1 MFIRKNKIDMLL
13 KTERKKI
20 VEYGRKMLD
29 SGLTTG
35 TGGNISIFNREAG
48 LMAVTPSSVAYT
60 KLTPENVLVVHPDGT
75 VAEGSM
81 KPSSETGFH
90 LALYAGRPDIGSVVH
105 THSAYAATYAC
116 LRREIPAVHYL
127 VGFAGKKVPVAPYA
141 TYGSEEL
148 SNHIISSIGQ
158 YNAVLLANHG
168 LVSVGAT
175 VERAFNTAEEIEL
188 VARICYQAECIGT
201 PVVLP
206 DDEMERVMEKF
217 KTYGQ
222 ASDK

>member
-1 MFIRKNKIDMLL
+1 MKLEM
-13 KTERKKI
+13 ERKAV
-20 VEYGRKMLD
+20 VEYGRKMLE

-35 TGGNISIFNREAG
+35 TGGNISIFNRKAG
-48 LMAVTPSSVAYT
+48 LAAVTPSSVEYT
-60 KLTPENVLVVHPDGT
+60 KLEPENVLVVDPDGKI
-75 VAEGSM
+75 VEGTM

-90 LALYAGRPDIGSVVH
+90 LALYAGRPDIGAVVH
-105 THSAYAATYAC
+105 THSPYAATFAC

-141 TYGSEEL
+141 TYGSEKL
-148 SNHIISSIGQ
+148 ASHIVSSIGEC
-158 YNAVLLANHG
+158 NAVLLANHG
-168 LVSVGAT
+168 LVSVGST
-175 VERAFNTAEEIEL
+175 PDRAFNTAEEIEL

-206 DDEMERVMEKF
+206 DDEMERVIEKF

-222 ASDK
+222 ASDEG

>member
-1 MFIRKNKIDMLL
+1 MVLE
-13 KTERKKI
+13 TERKKI

-35 TGGNISIFNREAG
+35 TGGNISIFNRKEE
-48 LMAVTPSSVAYT
+48 LVAVTPSSVVYT
-60 KLTPENVLVVHPDGT
+60 RLSPENVLVVDPDGT
-75 VAEGSM
+75 VVEGAM

-90 LALYAGRPDIGSVVH
+90 LALYDSRPDIGAVVH
-105 THSAYAATYAC
+105 THSPYAATFAC

-141 TYGSEEL
+141 TYGSEKL
-148 SNHIISSIGQ
+148 ASYVVSSIGEC
-158 YNAVLLANHG
+158 NAVLLANHG
-168 LVSVGAT
+168 LVSVGGT

-206 DDEMERVMEKF
+206 DDEMEHVMEKF

-222 ASDK
+222 ASDEE